1 MCLPEGVNGLL
12 GRPAIL
18 DQNSKRRSPAVY
30 DIKVPRK
37 WIRLHKGRQRSVVRG
52 VQLWKAAQ
60 PFIDP
65 DSLVFLDETGVNT
78 KMARL
83 YGWSPVGERCRDS
96 VPFGH
101 VWTPPRVQAESS
113 GQRGA

>member
-1 MCLPEGVNGLL
+1 M
-12 GRPAIL
+12 
-18 DQNSKRRSPAVY
+18 Q
-30 DIKVPRK
+30 
-37 WIRLHKGRQRSVVRG
+37 RG
-52 VQLWKAAQ
+52 VLACRSKKAMRAAEHDRPDVAARRELWRAAR

-65 DSLVFLDETGVNT
+65 HSLVFLDETGVTT

-101 VWTPPRVQAESS
+101 VWTPPRVQAESRVR
-113 GQRGA
+113 RGA